1 MSDVKTQVRAYLDSI
16 ATPVTVEEIVA
27 SPIELTGRRGHKHGP
42 LIALA
47 AAAVVAAVLGALSLL
62 SRPAETPQISRMF
75 VEEVVTGSE
84 GDGHY
89 IVGFDVEGNL
99 CAEAGSVFG
108 SHSACGGSDLTVVAF
123 RSDESIAVAGYAP
136 MSVGGLTAIFDGDL
150 RRSLELIPIPDRDAY
165 AFGIVELV
173 GDVQFVEI
181 EVMDQTGR
189 IVQRH
194 FPSIGPITD

>member
-1 MSDVKTQVRAYLDSI
+1 MTDVRSEVREYLDSI
-16 ATPVTVEEIVA
+16 ATPVTVDEIMTSA
-27 SPIELTGRRGHKHGP
+27 IEPTRRGWRHPGP
-42 LIALA
+42 LIALGT
-47 AAAVVAAVLGALSLL
+47 AVVVVVLGMVAVVVRSTDDPPR
-62 SRPAETPQISRMF
+62 SRVF

-89 IVGFDVEGNL
+89 TVGFDIEGNL
-99 CAEAGSVFG
+99 CAEAGSIFG
-108 SHSACGGSDLTVVAF
+108 SHSACGGSDLTVVVF

-150 RRSLELIPIPDRDAY
+150 QRSLELIPIPDRDAY

-173 GDVQFVEI
+173 GDVQLVEI

-189 IVQRH
+189 IIERH

>member
-1 MSDVKTQVRAYLDSI
+1 MNDVKAQVRAYLDSI

-27 SPIELTGRRGHKHGP
+27 SPIELTGRRGRKHGP

-47 AAAVVAAVLGALSLL
+47 AAAVVVVLGAVSLL
-62 SRPAETPQISRMF
+62 SRPAETPQTSRMF

-89 IVGFDVEGNL
+89 IVGFDIEGNL

-108 SHSACGGSDLTVVAF
+108 SHSACEGSDLTVVAF

-165 AFGIVELV
+165 AFGIVELL

-189 IVQRH
+189 IMQRH

>member
-1 MSDVKTQVRAYLDSI
+1 MNDVKTQVRAYLDSI

-27 SPIELTGRRGHKHGP
+27 PPIELTGRRGRKHGP

-47 AAAVVAAVLGALSLL
+47 AAAVVAVLGGVSLL
-62 SRPAETPQISRMF
+62 SRPAETPQISRGF

-89 IVGFDVEGNL
+89 IVGFDIEGNL

-123 RSDESIAVAGYAP
+123 RSDESIAVAGYAS

-150 RRSLELIPIPDRDAY
+150 RRSLELIPIPDRNAY

-189 IVQRH
+189 IIQRH